1 MCPESASLSTWRGLA
16 TSGLAWQALQHG
28 LVRLGSVFGVLSKTH
43 LPPGMG
49 GELVPTPDPRS
60 WKRSG
65 FLVSQLSPLEIL
77 GSPGASV
84 QGGGRAVSVAGV

>member
-28 LVRLGSVFGVLSKTH
+28 LVRLGSAFRVLSKTH

-60 WKRSG
+60 WKLSG
-65 FLVSQLSPLEIL
+65 FRCPSFLLWKSWASLEH
-77 GSPGASV
+77 
-84 QGGGRAVSVAGV
+84 QFKEGVKQ